1 YRYYAK
7 NGPDYLRNETIDDAQ
22 GGSAYIQS
30 EPYGVLLGIMPWNFP
45 YYQVARFAAPNLMI
59 GNTVLL
65 KHAGIC
71 PESAATMEQIFLD
84 AGFPEGAYQYLC
96 LHRSGRRDYYPP
108 PGGHGGFADRFG

>member
-1 YRYYAK
+1 

-71 PESAATMEQIFLD
+71 PESAAMMEPIFLD
-84 AGFPEGAYQYLC
+84 AGFPEGANTNIYVSTDQVGENNIHHPDVMGDSMTGLY
-96 LHRSGRRDYYPP
+96 HAG
-108 PGGHGGFADRFG
+108 

>member
-1 YRYYAK
+1 ADDISRDCARHGLDYRRYEPI
-7 NGPDYLRNETIDDAQ
+7 GDAQ
-22 GGSAYIQS
+22 GGSADIQS

-71 PESAATMEQIFLD
+71 PESAATKEQIFLD
-84 AGFPEGAYQYLC
+84 AGFPERAYTNIYASTDQVAAIIIP
-96 LHRSGRRDYYPP
+96 HT
-108 PGGHGGFADRFG
+108 